1 MPKVNITSITSI
13 NKKLLNSGQFKLINR
28 KNYNTN
34 TNLKKEPRSKQ
45 VPDLNTIPRV
55 SLNTTLTKKLHS
67 KSNSPVK
74 STSFKSS
81 EVTHLGG
88 QIN

>member
-88 QIN
+88 QNN